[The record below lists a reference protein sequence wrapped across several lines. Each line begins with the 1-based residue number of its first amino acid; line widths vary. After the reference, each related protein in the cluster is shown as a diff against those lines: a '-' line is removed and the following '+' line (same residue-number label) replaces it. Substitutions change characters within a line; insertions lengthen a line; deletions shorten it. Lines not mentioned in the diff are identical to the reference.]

1 VKGALHVASMRM
13 KRLCGVCEVL
23 PFTHLSFVLCVLV
36 CWNEGRCE
44 FIGIVRVV
52 CIRIPHMNS

>member
-1 VKGALHVASMRM
+1 M
-13 KRLCGVCEVL
+13 KRLWRVRGVALHAFE
-23 PFTHLSFVLCVLV
+23 FRLCVLV

-52 CIRIPHMNS
+52 CINMNS